1 MAEDLYLDALEA
13 LNEERRDDAIEIA
26 TSLVKA
32 EPDHAAAWAL
42 LSDAYIPTNR
52 NARLS
57 LDETAKAIGA
67 TRFAVKLDPRRTD
80 LWIRGAHLMRSIGC
94 WEDALQWWQDA
105 RHHMP
110 KEAMP
115 LVEQATILAD
125 LGMYDEAAERLEQL
139 IAENLDVGPSQN
151 ARIMSLLKLVR
162 RAATRDRAVLFRPWE
177 PNHDGWDIIRLR
189 MRRGPISETT
199 IFLMTAGPALL
210 LLVLMAQ
217 NQTQHGLTGLC
228 LVSLAILATTI
239 IGMRLSARWHQQ
251 INRPALNLVRA
262 MDVEASSGHVLIPED
277 IRISKLHAVLL
288 QRTPLSYQERVLK
301 IVERGRDWPKGHLP
315 RLPDFDSHFDELGF
329 IEDEEE
335 PDMDAFEDEEEGGFR
350 EQE

>member
-13 LNEERRDDAIEIA
+13 LNEERREDAIAHA
-26 TSLVKA
+26 TKLVKD

-42 LSDAYIPTNR
+42 LSDAYIPSDRKIKLT
-52 NARLS
+52 
-57 LDETAKAIGA
+57 LDDTAKAIGA

-94 WEDALQWWQDA
+94 WEDTLQWWQDA

-125 LGMYDEAAERLEQL
+125 MGMYDEAADRLEQ
-139 IAENLDVGPSQN
+139 IIEENLDVGPSQN
-151 ARIMSLLKLVR
+151 ARIMSLLNLVR
-162 RAATRDRAVLFRPWE
+162 KAATKEQTMLFRPWE
-177 PNHDGWDIIRLR
+177 PRHHGWDIIGLR
-189 MRRGPISETT
+189 MNRGPISENT

-217 NQTQHGLTGLC
+217 DQSRTGWTGFC
-228 LVSLAILATTI
+228 LVSLGILATTI
-239 IGMRLSARWHQQ
+239 IGMRLARRWHQQ

-262 MDVEASSGHVLIPED
+262 MDVEASSGHVLIPEK
-277 IRISKLHAVLL
+277 IRTSRLHAVLL
-288 QRTPLSYQERVLK
+288 QRTPLAYQERVLK
-301 IVERGRDWPKGHLP
+301 IVERGRAWPNGHLP
-315 RLPDFDSHFDELGF
+315 RLPDFDSHLDELGF
-329 IEDEEE
+329 IEDDEDV
-335 PDMDAFEDEEEGGFR
+335 DMDAFESDGEGNLG
-350 EQE
+350 ESE

>member
-13 LNEERRDDAIEIA
+13 LNEGERKDAIELA
-26 TSLVKA
+26 SALVKA

-42 LSDAYIPTNR
+42 LSDAYIPADR
-52 NARLS
+52 KVRLT

-80 LWIRGAHLMRSIGC
+80 LWIRGAILMRSIGC
-94 WEDALQWWQDA
+94 WEDTLQWWQDA

-125 LGMYDEAAERLEQL
+125 VGMYDEAAERLEQ
-139 IAENLDVGPSQN
+139 IIEENLDVGPSQN
-151 ARIMSLLKLVR
+151 ARIMALLNLVR
-162 RAATRDRAVLFRPWE
+162 KAGAKDRSMLFRPWE
-177 PNHDGWDIIRLR
+177 AHHDGWDIIRLR
-189 MRRGPISETT
+189 MRRGPISENT

-217 NQTQHGLTGLC
+217 NQTEHGWSGFC
-228 LVSLAILATTI
+228 LVSMAILATTI
-239 IGMRLSARWHQQ
+239 VGMRLARRWHQQ

-277 IRISKLHAVLL
+277 IRISRLHAILL
-288 QRTPLSYQERVLK
+288 QRTPLAYQERVLK
-301 IVERGRDWPKGHLP
+301 IVERSRAWPKGHLP
-315 RLPDFDSHFDELGF
+315 RLPDFESHLDEIGF
-329 IEDEEE
+329 IEDEDV
-335 PDMDAFEDEEEGGFR
+335 DMDAFEDDEEGVSW
-350 EQE
+350 ESE